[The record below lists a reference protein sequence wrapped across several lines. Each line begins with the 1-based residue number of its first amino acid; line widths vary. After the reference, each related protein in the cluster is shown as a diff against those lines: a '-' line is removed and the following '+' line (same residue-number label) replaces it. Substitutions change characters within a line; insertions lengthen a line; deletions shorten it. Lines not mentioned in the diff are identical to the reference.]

1 MARTIKHVM
10 TVAAALAA
18 LSVLAGCG
26 KPGESTS
33 RAARQPS
40 WDAAADPFVVQ
51 GWTSGDKASWLAEVN
66 KRAQNQ
72 NEYLRIR

>member
-1 MARTIKHVM
+1 MARTIKQVV
-10 TVAAALAA
+10 TVAVA
-18 LSVLAGCG
+18 LSTLSILAGCD

-40 WDAAADPFVVQ
+40 WDAAADPFVVP
-51 GWTSGDKASWLAEVN
+51 GWTSGDKASWLSEVN
-66 KRAQNQ
+66 KRAENQ